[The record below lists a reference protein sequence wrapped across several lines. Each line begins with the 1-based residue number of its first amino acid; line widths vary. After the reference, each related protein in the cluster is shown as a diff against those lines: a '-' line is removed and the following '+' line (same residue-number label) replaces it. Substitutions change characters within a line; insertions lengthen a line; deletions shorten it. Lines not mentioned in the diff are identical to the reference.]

1 MDKNNEFKKLLS
13 EMEISVDDI
22 LNEKSLYDNTSQKK
36 EFTPVSIKQEELEDE
51 MHDNV
56 LEFKNQGVQQGILNK
71 LKRIK
76 RDYDFKEG
84 RIDLHGENIQ
94 TAQLKINNHLKKCF
108 NNNIRYLLI
117 ITGKGASQKISPLK
131 KLVFVMLRKYS
142 IVNAF
147 CSANNH
153 GGSGAFYVQIKN

>member
-51 MHDNV
+51 MYDDV

-84 RIDLHGENIQ
+84 RVDLHGENIQ

-108 NNNIRYLLI
+108 NNNI
-117 ITGKGASQKISPLK
+117 
-131 KLVFVMLRKYS
+131 
-142 IVNAF
+142 
-147 CSANNH
+147 
-153 GGSGAFYVQIKN
+153 

>member
-22 LNEKSLYDNTSQKK
+22 LNEKSLCDNTTQKK
-36 EFTPVSIKQEELEDE
+36 EFTPVSIKREELEDE
-51 MHDNV
+51 MHDDV
-56 LEFKNQGVQQGILNK
+56 LEFKNQGVQQSILNK

-84 RIDLHGENIQ
+84 RIDLHGETIQ

-108 NNNIRYLLI
+108 DKNIRYLLI
-117 ITGKGASQKISPLK
+117 ITGKGTSQKISPLK

-142 IVNAF
+142 IVDAF
-147 CSANNH
+147 CGANNH

>member
-51 MHDNV
+51 MHDDV

-94 TAQLKINNHLKKCF
+94 TAQLKINNHSKMSSLFWTPGQHIVAHCTMPRGPTLKWIPNKDRSHVCHWVAT
-108 NNNIRYLLI
+108 I
-117 ITGKGASQKISPLK
+117 
-131 KLVFVMLRKYS
+131 
-142 IVNAF
+142 
-147 CSANNH
+147 
-153 GGSGAFYVQIKN
+153 